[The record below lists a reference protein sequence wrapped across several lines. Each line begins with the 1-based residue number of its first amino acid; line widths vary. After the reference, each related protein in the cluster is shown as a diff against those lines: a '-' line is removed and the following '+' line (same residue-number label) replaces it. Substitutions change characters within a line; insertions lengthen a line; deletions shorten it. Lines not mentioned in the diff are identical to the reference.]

1 MTVSAP
7 TRISRGFT
15 LVELIVAIV
24 VVAVLAAVAA
34 PRLFVTDDRR
44 ALIEARDAAGLLS
57 IIAQRAGH
65 GSHHMALVY
74 EQEKRELR
82 LEALRVLGERR
93 NLQQRGAPRW
103 GTDRLAPTV
112 GLSAVRLVDAR
123 FDGRRP
129 ENERSWRVEFVPG
142 VARAHVEILLATG
155 TSNEPR
161 WLLELL
167 PYSAEPRLVDVSGGR
182 RDEGV
187 LRSLDLDALGR
198 SDVPW

>member
-1 MTVSAP
+1 MTISDP

-74 EQEKRELR
+74 EQERRELR

-103 GTDRLAPTV
+103 GTDLLAPRV
-112 GLSAVRLVDAR
+112 GLSAVRVVDAR

-129 ENERSWRVEFVPG
+129 ENARSWRVEFVPG

-155 TSNEPR
+155 SSNEPR

-167 PYSAEPRLVDVSGGR
+167 PYSTEPRLVDVSGGR
-182 RDEGV
+182 GEESV
-187 LRSLDLDALGR
+187 LRSVDLDALGR